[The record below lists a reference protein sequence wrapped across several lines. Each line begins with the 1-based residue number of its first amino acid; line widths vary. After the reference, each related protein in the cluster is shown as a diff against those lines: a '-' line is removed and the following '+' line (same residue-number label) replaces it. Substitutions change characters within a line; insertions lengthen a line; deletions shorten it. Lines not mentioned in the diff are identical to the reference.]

1 MFNQDVQIAFS
12 LAVREAQRRRHEY
25 LTVEHVLYAILFEQK
40 GQEIISQCGA
50 DLATL
55 KSALE
60 TYFDEHLQP
69 MPDVSDDVP
78 EQTLSLQRIL
88 QRTVMHV
95 QSSGKQQASVGDIL
109 AALLDEEKT
118 FASLLLE
125 EQGVSRYDVVSYISH
140 GVTNEAVESP
150 QPVRPKEG
158 DAEKRPKVVKD
169 PLKLYTVNLLE
180 QAAEGRID
188 PLVGRS
194 DELDRAMQIL
204 CRRRKNNPIFVGE
217 PGVGKTALA
226 EGLALR
232 IIDGAVPDLLSNAEM
247 FSLDMGALLA
257 GTKFR
262 GDFEERLKAVITA
275 LKKRPDSILVIDEIH
290 TVVGAGATSGGSLD
304 ASNIL
309 KPALASDSVRCIGST
324 TFEEY
329 RNLFEKD
336 RALSRRFQKIDVLEP
351 SVDETVEILQGL
363 KPYYEQHHNVKYRE
377 EALRQAAGLSA
388 RHINFRH
395 LPDKAIDV
403 IDEAGSRA
411 RIDGRQNS
419 WIGPREIEAVVAGIA
434 RVPISSVSGSDR
446 QRLKH
451 LPGLLKKSVFGQD
464 KAIDLM
470 CSAIL
475 RSRAGLGDPE
485 KPTGSFLFTGPTG
498 VGKTEAARQLAEHLG
513 VEFIRFDMSEYMEKH
528 SVARLIGAP
537 PGYVGFDQGG
547 LLTDAVVKN
556 PYAVLLLDEIE
567 KAHSDLFDLLL
578 QIMDHGT
585 LTDNTGR
592 HADFRNVI
600 MIMTSN
606 VGAREISAAAI
617 GFGDVSPRSSKQAVD
632 REFSPEFRNRLDAIV
647 PFAALSEKV
656 MLRVVDKFLLRLHSA
671 LDEKKVKLQVSY
683 SARCDFA
690 QRGYDPVFGARP
702 LARLIESEV
711 HDAIAAEILFGQLQ
725 KGGSV
730 HIGCRR
736 GKLTFSYES

>member
-1 MFNQDVQIAFS
+1 MFSQDVQITFS
-12 LAVREAQRRRHEY
+12 LAVREAQRRHHEY
-25 LTVEHVLYAILFEQK
+25 LTVEHVLYALLFEEN
-40 GQEIISQCGA
+40 GQQIIRKCGA
-50 DLATL
+50 DLAVL
-55 KSALE
+55 KAALE
-60 TYFDEHLQP
+60 TYFDEHLQSV
-69 MPDVSDDVP
+69 PDLPDEVP
-78 EQTLSLQRIL
+78 EQTVSLQRIL

-95 QSSGKQQASVGDIL
+95 QSSGKETASVGDIL
-109 AALLDEEKT
+109 AALLAEEKT
-118 FASLLLE
+118 FAASLLE
-125 EQGVSRYDVVSYISH
+125 EHGVSRYDVVNILSH
-140 GVTNEAVESP
+140 GLAPDSQESVP
-150 QPVRPKEG
+150 AADPKEG
-158 DAEKRPKVVKD
+158 GGSRPKVVKD
-169 PLKLYTVNLLE
+169 PLKLYTVNLLD
-180 QAAEGRID
+180 QAANGRID

-194 DELDRAMQIL
+194 EELGRAIQVL

-232 IIDGAVPDLLSNAEM
+232 ILEGDVPDLLIHAEM
-247 FSLDMGALLA
+247 FSLDMGSLLA

-262 GDFEERLKAVITA
+262 GDFEERLKSVITA
-275 LKKRPDSILVIDEIH
+275 LGNRPDSILVIDEIH

-351 SVDETVEILQGL
+351 NIDETIEILHGL
-363 KPYYEQHHNVKYRE
+363 KESYEKHHEVKYRD
-377 EALRQAAGLSA
+377 EALRQAAHLSA

-403 IDEAGSRA
+403 IDEAGARA
-411 RIDGRQNS
+411 RIEGRKNG
-419 WIGPREIEAVVAGIA
+419 WIGTKEIESVVAGIA
-434 RVPISSVSGSDR
+434 KVPINSVSGSDR
-446 QRLKH
+446 QRLKR
-451 LPGLLKKSVFGQD
+451 LSPLLKKYVFGQD

-475 RSRAGLGDPE
+475 RARAGLGDLE

-567 KAHSDLFDLLL
+567 KAHPDLFDLLL

-592 HADFRNVI
+592 HADFRNVVL
-600 MIMTSN
+600 IMTSN
-606 VGAREISAAAI
+606 VGARELSSAAI
-617 GFGDVSPRSSKQAVD
+617 GFGDLSPRSSKQALD
-632 REFSPEFRNRLDAIV
+632 RTFSPEFRNRLDAIV
-647 PFAALSEKV
+647 PFDPLTQKV
-656 MLRVVDKFLLRLHSA
+656 MLKVVDKFLRRLRQALSEKGVSLHLSFA
-671 LDEKKVKLQVSY
+671 
-683 SARCDFA
+683 ARA
-690 QRGYDPVFGARP
+690 NLARRGYDPLFGARP
-702 LARLIESEV
+702 LARLIESELN
-711 HDAIAAEILFGQLQ
+711 DAIASELLFGVLR
-725 KGGSV
+725 KGGAV
-730 HIGCRR
+730 HVGSSGDI
-736 GKLTFSYES
+736 LTFRFES